1 MNMKK
6 NNTDKAFSKKLASD
20 FSVSLD
26 LDKRLYKEDIELSIA
41 YSKALKKI
49 DILSS
54 NEQKSIEKALKNI
67 YQDIKKDKFQWR
79 MDLED
84 IHMNIES
91 RLHDMVGPF
100 AGKIHTGKSRN
111 DQVSTIER
119 MFVKN
124 TITELLIK
132 IERLQKEIVLKAE
145 KNIGIY
151 MPSYT
156 HLQRAQP
163 ILLSHH
169 LMGYYSMLQRDK
181 SRLKNCYEI
190 ADELILGSGAVAGS
204 YYNLDRNFLAKE
216 LNFKKVNSNSIDGV
230 SDRDFIIEFLSAIS
244 VSMMHLS
251 RISEEIIIWSSEE
264 FGFITL
270 SDDVVTTSSMMPQKR
285 NPDFAELIRGKF
297 GGVLGNFVSIL
308 VTMKSLPFSYNR
320 DMQEDKKPLFDSVD
334 EFSDS
339 LTNMSHIIKKCRFN
353 KKNMENATKGNILAT
368 DLADLLS
375 TNGETF
381 RQAHIKVYELTVTLK
396 KQGKV
401 ISDLTSDELKNTLG
415 INSNIKVGVEQSIN
429 SRNLKGGT
437 STKQVKK
444 EILLA
449 KKILIF
455 KYESSG

>member
-26 LDKRLYKEDIELSIA
+26 LDKRLYKEDIQLSIA

-119 MFVKN
+119 MYVKN
-124 TITELLIK
+124 TITELLIE
-132 IERLQKEIVLKAE
+132 IQRLQKEIVLKAE

-381 RQAHIKVYELTVTLK
+381 RQAHIKVYELTNTLK

-401 ISDLTSDELKNTLG
+401 ISDLNSDELKNTLG
-415 INSNIKVGVEQSIN
+415 INSNIKVDVEQSIN

-444 EILLA
+444 EIILA
-449 KKILIF
+449 KKILNI
-455 KYESSG
+455 

>member
-26 LDKRLYKEDIELSIA
+26 LDKRLYKEDIQLSIA

-119 MFVKN
+119 MYVKN

-132 IERLQKEIVLKAE
+132 VERLQKEIVLKAE

-381 RQAHIKVYELTVTLK
+381 RQAHIKVYELTNTLK

-415 INSNIKVGVEQSIN
+415 INSNIKVDVEQSIN

-449 KKILIF
+449 KKILNI
-455 KYESSG
+455 

>member
-26 LDKRLYKEDIELSIA
+26 LDKRLYKEDIQLSIA

-119 MFVKN
+119 MYVKN

-401 ISDLTSDELKNTLG
+401 ISDLTSDELKNILG
-415 INSNIKVGVEQSIN
+415 INSNIKVDVEQSIN

-449 KKILIF
+449 KKILNI
-455 KYESSG
+455 

>member
-1 MNMKK
+1 
-6 NNTDKAFSKKLASD
+6 
-20 FSVSLD
+20 
-26 LDKRLYKEDIELSIA
+26 
-41 YSKALKKI
+41 
-49 DILSS
+49 
-54 NEQKSIEKALKNI
+54 
-67 YQDIKKDKFQWR
+67 

-119 MFVKN
+119 MYVKN
-124 TITELLIK
+124 TINKLLIK

-169 LMGYYSMLQRDK
+169 LMAYYSMFQRDK

-190 ADELILGSGAVAGS
+190 SDELILGSGAVAGS
-204 YYNLDRNFLAKE
+204 YYNLDRNYLAKE

-264 FGFITL
+264 FDFITL

-320 DMQEDKKPLFDSVD
+320 DMQEDKKPLFDSID

-339 LTNMSHIIKKCRFN
+339 LTNMSYIIKKCRFN

-381 RQAHIKVYELTVTLK
+381 RQAHIKVYELTNTLK

-401 ISDLTSDELKNTLG
+401 ISDLTSDELKKTLG
-415 INSNIKVGVEQSIN
+415 INSNIKVNVEQSIN

-449 KKILIF
+449 KKILNI
-455 KYESSG
+455 

>member
-20 FSVSLD
+20 LSVSLN
-26 LDKRLYKEDIELSIA
+26 LDKRLYKEDIQLSIA

-49 DILSS
+49 NILSNS
-54 NEQKSIEKALKNI
+54 EQRSIEKALKKI
-67 YQDIKKDKFQWR
+67 YQDIKKDNFEWR

-119 MFVKN
+119 MYVKN
-124 TITELLIK
+124 AINESLMK
-132 IERLQKEIVLKAE
+132 IENLQKEIILKAE
-145 KNIGIY
+145 KNMGIY

-169 LMGYYSMLQRDK
+169 LMAYYAMLQRDK
-181 SRLKNCYEI
+181 SRFENCYEI

-204 YYNLDRNFLAKE
+204 YYNLDRNYLAKE

-230 SDRDFIIEFLSAIS
+230 SDRDFIIEFLAAIS

-320 DMQEDKKPLFDSVD
+320 DMQEDKKPLFDSID
-334 EFSDS
+334 EFFNS
-339 LTNMSHIIKKCRFN
+339 LTNMSHIIKKSKFN

-368 DLADLLS
+368 DLADLL
-375 TNGETF
+375 TLNGETF
-381 RQAHIKVYELTVTLK
+381 RQAHINVYELTNTLK
-396 KQGKV
+396 KQGRV
-401 ISDLTSDELKNTLG
+401 ISDLTSDELKNALG
-415 INSNIKVGVEQSIN
+415 IDSNIKVNIEQSIN

-437 STKQVKK
+437 SSRQVKK
-444 EILLA
+444 EILIA
-449 KKILIF
+449 KKNLNI
-455 KYESSG
+455 

>member
-26 LDKRLYKEDIELSIA
+26 LDKRLYKEDIQLSIA

-119 MFVKN
+119 MYVKN

-132 IERLQKEIVLKAE
+132 IERLQKEIVLKSE

-381 RQAHIKVYELTVTLK
+381 RQAHIKVYELTNTLK

-415 INSNIKVGVEQSIN
+415 INSNIKVDVQQSIN

-449 KKILIF
+449 KKILNI
-455 KYESSG
+455 

>member
-6 NNTDKAFSKKLASD
+6 NNTEKAFSKKLASD

-119 MFVKN
+119 MYVKN

-381 RQAHIKVYELTVTLK
+381 RQAHIKVYELTNTLK

-401 ISDLTSDELKNTLG
+401 ISDLTSDELKKTLG
-415 INSNIKVGVEQSIN
+415 INSNIKVDVEQSIN

-449 KKILIF
+449 KKILNI
-455 KYESSG
+455 

>member
-1 MNMKK
+1 M
-6 NNTDKAFSKKLASD
+6 
-20 FSVSLD
+20 
-26 LDKRLYKEDIELSIA
+26 
-41 YSKALKKI
+41 
-49 DILSS
+49 SS

-119 MFVKN
+119 MYVKN
-124 TITELLIK
+124 TINELLIK
-132 IERLQKEIVLKAE
+132 IEKLQKEIVLKAE
-145 KNIGIY
+145 KSIEIY

-163 ILLSHH
+163 VLLSHH
-169 LMGYYSMLQRDK
+169 LMAYHEMLQRDK
-181 SRLKNCYEI
+181 FRLQNCYEI

-204 YYNLDRNFLAKE
+204 YYKLDRNYLAKE

-230 SDRDFIIEFLSAIS
+230 SDRDFIIEFISAIS
-244 VSMMHLS
+244 ISMMHLS
-251 RISEEIIIWSSEE
+251 RMSEEIIIWSSEE
-264 FGFITL
+264 FGFIIL

-297 GGVLGNFVSIL
+297 GGILGNFVSIL

-339 LTNMSHIIKKCRFN
+339 LVNMTHIIKKSKFN

-381 RQAHIKVYELTVTLK
+381 RQAHIKVNELTNTLK

-401 ISDLTSDELKNTLG
+401 ISDLTSDELKKTLG
-415 INSNIKVGVEQSIN
+415 INSNIKVDVEQSIN

-449 KKILIF
+449 KKILNI
-455 KYESSG
+455 

>member
-1 MNMKK
+1 MNMK

-26 LDKRLYKEDIELSIA
+26 LDKRLYKEDIQLSIA

-54 NEQKSIEKALKNI
+54 NEQKSIEKALKKI

-119 MFVKN
+119 MYVKN
-124 TITELLIK
+124 TINKLLIK

-169 LMGYYSMLQRDK
+169 LMAYYSMFQRDK

-190 ADELILGSGAVAGS
+190 SDELILGSGAVAGS
-204 YYNLDRNFLAKE
+204 YYNLDRNYLAKE

-264 FGFITL
+264 FDFITL

-320 DMQEDKKPLFDSVD
+320 DMQEDKKPLFDSID

-339 LTNMSHIIKKCRFN
+339 LTNMSYIIKKCRFN
-353 KKNMENATKGNILAT
+353 KINMENATKGNILAT

-381 RQAHIKVYELTVTLK
+381 RQAHIKVYELTNTLK

-401 ISDLTSDELKNTLG
+401 ISDLTSDELKKTLG
-415 INSNIKVGVEQSIN
+415 INSNIKVNVEQSIN

-449 KKILIF
+449 KKILNI
-455 KYESSG
+455 

>member
-6 NNTDKAFSKKLASD
+6 NNTEKAFSKKLASD

-381 RQAHIKVYELTVTLK
+381 RQAHIKVYELTNNLK

-415 INSNIKVGVEQSIN
+415 INSNIKVDVEQSIN

-449 KKILIF
+449 KKILDI
-455 KYESSG
+455 

>member
-6 NNTDKAFSKKLASD
+6 NNTDKAFSKKLVSN
-20 FSVSLD
+20 FSASLD
-26 LDKRLYKEDIELSIA
+26 LDKRLYKEDIQLSIA

-119 MFVKN
+119 MYVKN

-204 YYNLDRNFLAKE
+204 YYNLDRNFLARE

-381 RQAHIKVYELTVTLK
+381 RQAHIKVYELTNTLK

-401 ISDLTSDELKNTLG
+401 ISDLNSDELKNTLG
-415 INSNIKVGVEQSIN
+415 INSNIKVDVEQSIN

-449 KKILIF
+449 KKILNI
-455 KYESSG
+455 

>member
-26 LDKRLYKEDIELSIA
+26 LDKRLYKEDIQLSIA

-119 MFVKN
+119 MYVKN

-339 LTNMSHIIKKCRFN
+339 LINMSHIIKKCRFN

-381 RQAHIKVYELTVTLK
+381 RQAHIKVYELTNTLK

-401 ISDLTSDELKNTLG
+401 ISDLNSDELKNTLG
-415 INSNIKVGVEQSIN
+415 INSNIKVDVEQSIN

-449 KKILIF
+449 KKILNI
-455 KYESSG
+455 